1 MNKTDNNQIQKQS
14 LSKSNKLRKKIK
26 DIRLADKPGTTLE
39 NIFLNLSKLYFIF
52 SPDFLNCSIN
62 L

>member
-39 NIFLNLSKLYFIF
+39 NNL
-52 SPDFLNCSIN
+52 
-62 L
+62 